1 MKITLKELKQ
11 LIREQVEEMSSGIPE
26 ARRHPAASE
35 VSVIDPK
42 GLAKFMKELNYGS
55 KYIALS
61 LKFVLV
67 RDMKN
72 PGQYL
77 PLKYVGEWLKGDRPV
92 KEQDAEVEI
101 EQLME

>member
-26 ARRHPAASE
+26 ARRHPAADE

-42 GLAKFMKELNYGS
+42 GLAEFMKKLNYGS

-67 RDMKN
+67 RDMKI
-72 PGQYL
+72 PGQYW
-77 PLKYVGEWLKGDRPV
+77 PLKYVGEWLKGDGPV
-92 KEQDAEVEI
+92 VEKE
-101 EQLME
+101 LKSLR